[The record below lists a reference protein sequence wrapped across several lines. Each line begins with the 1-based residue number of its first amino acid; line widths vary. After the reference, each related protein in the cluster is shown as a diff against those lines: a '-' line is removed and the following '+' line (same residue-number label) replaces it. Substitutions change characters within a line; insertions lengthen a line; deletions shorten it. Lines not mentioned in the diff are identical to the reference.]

1 MLPKTLDFSC
11 IPLLEPHLPKH
22 PASDVLQV
30 RNYLGCGMQQA
41 KLYLWFAGGD
51 PTEAIRWVSKTYPRA
66 SSPRTSHLLIKA
78 EKGILTDQE
87 IAEIQPDRD
96 ARQRFYEGFAAL
108 FRQETDRIKRQIEE
122 LNATLK
128 YGSLGH
134 A

>member
-30 RNYLGCGMQQA
+30 RDYLGCGMQQA

-51 PTEAIRWVSKTYPRA
+51 PTEAIRWVVKTYPRA

-108 FRQETDRIKRQIEE
+108 FRGWLHE
-122 LNATLK
+122 NYPATRNIPI
-128 YGSLGH
+128 
-134 A
+134 